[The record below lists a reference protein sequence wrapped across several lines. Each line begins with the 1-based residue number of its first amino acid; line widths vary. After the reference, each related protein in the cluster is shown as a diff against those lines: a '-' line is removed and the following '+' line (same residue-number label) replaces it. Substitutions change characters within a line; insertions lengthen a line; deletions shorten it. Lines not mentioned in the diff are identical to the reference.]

1 MDAKDFIATWGPD
14 GTAGYC
20 FEPGIT
26 KTDSASARTD
36 GWADVWRH
44 GCFAWENKAPGK
56 SLAAALKQLMLY
68 ALPLENAPLLVVCDR
83 GRI

>member
-26 KTDSASARTD
+26 KTDSASAHRRLGRRVAARLFCVGEQGARQIAGRGAQAVDAVRTAA
-36 GWADVWRH
+36 GER
-44 GCFAWENKAPGK
+44 
-56 SLAAALKQLMLY
+56 AAAGG
-68 ALPLENAPLLVVCDR
+68 V
-83 GRI
+83 

>member
-56 SLAAALKQLMLY
+56 SLAAAHQ
-68 ALPLENAPLLVVCDR
+68 AVDAVRTAAGERAAAGGV
-83 GRI
+83 